1 MLNAVMDGV
10 LKVVVRLFCVALHL
24 LAPHYF
30 FSREESL
37 MSSKLTKC
45 ISFME
50 QKISVKQSCR
60 VGETT

>member
-50 QKISVKQSCR
+50 QKISVKQ
-60 VGETT
+60 